1 MLHTAQRLRQ
11 ALLRRCGGAPV
22 VLPVAV
28 VLHALVV
35 ALVDQVV
42 VHQSLAVLPS
52 CLTAGW
58 FWWTVGLMALFTG
71 LLTFFT
77 RTILPGAVLTAV
89 APTIMVFSSY
99 FKALIT
105 SVPLTVQDFLLL
117 GQLGDITQLNASSL
131 HFSPLS
137 LGCILFLV
145 LWLVAVCLLL
155 YPVRLERKA
164 SLWAGAGCVAA
175 LALVYGVAANALIFT
190 PMGVSTDQKLS
201 QATVNRET
209 GVLLGLWRGA
219 LNQVHMALN
228 EGDTSPEELER
239 AAQQAV
245 ELASQEEDTR
255 VAQQPN
261 VILILSESFFDV
273 TRLPGVTF
281 DGDPLET
288 FHNLQQ
294 EGVSGTFYTRS
305 LGYGT
310 CNIELEILTGM
321 NTGLLWGE
329 DLYNMDPQVFS
340 RLPSVPSVL
349 RDSGYSTEMVHMYND
364 SIYKRT
370 PMFEAMGFEKTYF
383 QDDFAAIDPQATDQ
397 AYLEGQREGSFYSD
411 AYLSQLLMD
420 LYEDGK
426 GEGPQFLYGISM
438 ENHAPYDK
446 EKYDAQELTVAF
458 QSDLKGQAQE
468 MFQAVVQGTHDASEA
483 LGQLTDY
490 FRDQAEPTV
499 IVFFGDHRPG
509 VGLLDGGTVY
519 SKLGLCS
526 SDYSRWSTQ
535 EMKELYSTDY
545 LIWSNDPDYLPGKP
559 GERVDRGSNYLGVD
573 LLNLAGVEKPVY
585 WKLLQ
590 NLSHTRL
597 NDTWV
602 YSLAQDGTLTYKHPT
617 TGGDGEKLDLL
628 STLLDDTLYGDQ
640 VATPVL
646 RARSQ
651 MNSDE

>member
-1 MLHTAQRLRQ
+1 MLHTAERLRQ
-11 ALLRRCGGAPV
+11 ALLRRCGGAAV

-35 ALVDQVV
+35 ALVDQVI
-42 VHQSLAVLPS
+42 VHQSLAVLPT

-77 RTILPGAVLTAV
+77 RTILPGAILTAV

-155 YPVRLERKA
+155 YPVRLERKV

-175 LALVYGVAANALIFT
+175 VALVYGVAANPLIFA
-190 PMGVSTDQKLS
+190 PRGVSIDQKLS

-219 LNQVHMALN
+219 LNQVYMALH

-239 AAQQAV
+239 AAQQAA
-245 ELASQEEDTR
+245 ELASQEADATVET
-255 VAQQPN
+255 QPN

-288 FHNLQQ
+288 FHSLQQ

-349 RDSGYSTEMVHMYND
+349 RDSGYSTRMVHMYDD

-370 PMFEAMGFEKTYF
+370 PMFEAMGFEETYF
-383 QDDFAAIDPQATDQ
+383 QDDFAAIDPQAGDE

-468 MFQAVVQGTHDASEA
+468 MLQAVVQGTHDASEA
-483 LGQLTDY
+483 LGQLADY
-490 FRDQAEPTV
+490 FRDQEEPTV

-509 VGLLDGGTVY
+509 VGLTDGGTVY

-545 LIWSNDPDYLPGKP
+545 LIWSNDPDYLPGQP
-559 GERVDRGSNYLGVD
+559 GDQVDRGSNYLGVD

-585 WKLLQ
+585 WSFLQ

-602 YSLAQDGTLTYKHPT
+602 YSLAQDGTLTYRHPT
-617 TGGDGEKLDLL
+617 TGSDGEKLDLL

-646 RARSQ
+646 RERGIK
-651 MNSDE
+651 

>member
-1 MLHTAQRLRQ
+1 MMHTAQRLRQ

-52 CLTAGW
+52 CFTAGW

-77 RTILPGAVLTAV
+77 RTILPGAILTAV

-155 YPVRLERKA
+155 YPVRLERKV

-175 LALVYGVAANALIFT
+175 LALVYGVLANVILFT

-239 AAQQAV
+239 AAQKAV

-255 VAQQPN
+255 VAKQPN

-329 DLYNMDPQVFS
+329 DLYNMAPQVFS

-349 RDSGYSTEMVHMYND
+349 RDSGYSTEMVHMYDD

-411 AYLSQLLMD
+411 AYLSKLLID

-446 EKYDAQELTVAF
+446 KKYDAQELTVAF

-468 MFQAVVQGTHDASEA
+468 MFQAVVQGTHDASQA

-526 SDYSRWSTQ
+526 SDYSRWTTQ

-545 LIWSNDPDYLPGKP
+545 LIWSNDPAYLPGKP
-559 GERVDRGSNYLGVD
+559 GDKVDRGSNYLGVD

-646 RARSQ
+646 RERGIK
-651 MNSDE
+651 

>member
-1 MLHTAQRLRQ
+1 MLHTAERLRQ

-35 ALVDQVV
+35 ALVDQVI

-77 RTILPGAVLTAV
+77 RTILPGAILTAV

-155 YPVRLERKA
+155 YPVRLERKV

-175 LALVYGVAANALIFT
+175 VALVYGVAANPLIFA
-190 PMGVSTDQKLS
+190 PRGVSIDQKLS

-219 LNQVHMALN
+219 LNQVYMALH

-239 AAQQAV
+239 AAQQAA
-245 ELASQEEDTR
+245 ELASQEADATVET
-255 VAQQPN
+255 QPN

-288 FHNLQQ
+288 FHSLQQ

-349 RDSGYSTEMVHMYND
+349 RDSGYSTRMVHMYDD

-370 PMFEAMGFEKTYF
+370 PMFEAMGFEETYF
-383 QDDFAAIDPQATDQ
+383 QDDFAAIDPQAGDE

-446 EKYDAQELTVAF
+446 KKYDAQELTVAF

-468 MFQAVVQGTHDASEA
+468 MLQAVVQGTHDASEA
-483 LGQLTDY
+483 LGQLADY
-490 FRDQAEPTV
+490 FRDQEEPTV

-509 VGLLDGGTVY
+509 VGLTDGGTVY

-545 LIWSNDPDYLPGKP
+545 LIWSNDPDYLPGQP
-559 GERVDRGSNYLGVD
+559 GDQLDRGSNYLGVD

-585 WKLLQ
+585 WSFLQ

-602 YSLAQDGTLTYKHPT
+602 YSLAQDGTLTYRHPT
-617 TGGDGEKLDLL
+617 TGSDGEKLDLL
-628 STLLDDTLYGDQ
+628 STLLDDALYGDQ

-646 RARSQ
+646 RERGIK
-651 MNSDE
+651 

>member
-1 MLHTAQRLRQ
+1 MLHTAERLRQ
-11 ALLRRCGGAPV
+11 ALLRRCGGAAV

-35 ALVDQVV
+35 ALVDQVI
-42 VHQSLAVLPS
+42 VHQSLAVLPT

-77 RTILPGAVLTAV
+77 RTILPGAILTAV

-137 LGCILFLV
+137 LGGILFLV

-155 YPVRLERKA
+155 YPVRLERKV

-175 LALVYGVAANALIFT
+175 VALVYGVAANPLIFA
-190 PMGVSTDQKLS
+190 PRGVSIDQKLS

-219 LNQVHMALN
+219 LNQVYMALH

-239 AAQQAV
+239 AAQQAA
-245 ELASQEEDTR
+245 ELASQEADATVET
-255 VAQQPN
+255 QPN

-288 FHNLQQ
+288 FHSLQQ

-349 RDSGYSTEMVHMYND
+349 RDSGYSTRMVHMYDD

-370 PMFEAMGFEKTYF
+370 PMFEAMGFEETYF
-383 QDDFAAIDPQATDQ
+383 QDDFAAIDPQAGDE
-397 AYLEGQREGSFYSD
+397 AYLEAQREGSFYSD

-468 MFQAVVQGTHDASEA
+468 MLQAVVQGTHDASEA
-483 LGQLTDY
+483 LGQLADY
-490 FRDQAEPTV
+490 FRDQEEPTV

-509 VGLLDGGTVY
+509 VGLTDGGTVY

-545 LIWSNDPDYLPGKP
+545 LIWSNDPDYLPGQP
-559 GERVDRGSNYLGVD
+559 GDQVDRGSNYLGVD

-585 WKLLQ
+585 WSFLQ

-602 YSLAQDGTLTYKHPT
+602 YSLAQDGTLTYRHPT
-617 TGGDGEKLDLL
+617 TGSDGEKLDLL
-628 STLLDDTLYGDQ
+628 STLLDDALYGDQ

-646 RARSQ
+646 RERGIK
-651 MNSDE
+651 

>member
-1 MLHTAQRLRQ
+1 MLHTAERLRQ
-11 ALLRRCGGAPV
+11 ALLRRCGGAAV

-35 ALVDQVV
+35 ALVDQVI
-42 VHQSLAVLPS
+42 VHQSLAVLPT

-77 RTILPGAVLTAV
+77 RTILPGAILTAV

-155 YPVRLERKA
+155 YPVRLERKV

-175 LALVYGVAANALIFT
+175 VALVYGVAANVILFA
-190 PMGVSTDQKLS
+190 PRGVSIDQKLS

-219 LNQVHMALN
+219 LNQVYMALH

-239 AAQQAV
+239 AAQQAA
-245 ELASQEEDTR
+245 ELASQEADATVET
-255 VAQQPN
+255 QPN

-288 FHNLQQ
+288 FHSLQQ

-349 RDSGYSTEMVHMYND
+349 RDSGYSTRMVHMYDD

-370 PMFEAMGFEKTYF
+370 PMFEAMGFEETYF
-383 QDDFAAIDPQATDQ
+383 QDDFAAIDPQAGDE

-468 MFQAVVQGTHDASEA
+468 MLQAVVQGTHDASEA
-483 LGQLTDY
+483 LGQLADY
-490 FRDQAEPTV
+490 FRDQEEPTV

-509 VGLLDGGTVY
+509 VGLTDGGTVY

-545 LIWSNDPDYLPGKP
+545 LIWSNDPDYLPGQP
-559 GERVDRGSNYLGVD
+559 GDQMDRGSNYLGVD

-585 WKLLQ
+585 WSFLQ

-602 YSLAQDGTLTYKHPT
+602 YSLAQDGTLTYRHPT

-646 RARSQ
+646 RERGIK
-651 MNSDE
+651 

>member
-1 MLHTAQRLRQ
+1 MLHTAERLRQ
-11 ALLRRCGGAPV
+11 ALLRRCGGAAV

-35 ALVDQVV
+35 ALVDQVI
-42 VHQSLAVLPS
+42 VHQCLAVLPT

-77 RTILPGAVLTAV
+77 RTILPGAILTAV

-155 YPVRLERKA
+155 YPVRLERKV

-175 LALVYGVAANALIFT
+175 VALVYGVAANPLIFA
-190 PMGVSTDQKLS
+190 PRGVSIDQKLS

-219 LNQVHMALN
+219 LNQVYMALH

-239 AAQQAV
+239 AAQQAA
-245 ELASQEEDTR
+245 ELASQEADATVET
-255 VAQQPN
+255 QPN

-288 FHNLQQ
+288 FHSLQQ

-349 RDSGYSTEMVHMYND
+349 RDSGYSTRMVHMYDD

-370 PMFEAMGFEKTYF
+370 PMFEAMGFEETYF
-383 QDDFAAIDPQATDQ
+383 QDDFAAIDPQAGDE

-468 MFQAVVQGTHDASEA
+468 MLQAVVQGTHDASEA

-490 FRDQAEPTV
+490 FRDQEEPTV

-509 VGLLDGGTVY
+509 VGLTDGGTVY

-545 LIWSNDPDYLPGKP
+545 LIWSNDPDYLPGQP
-559 GERVDRGSNYLGVD
+559 GDQVDRGSNYLGVD

-585 WKLLQ
+585 WSFLQ

-602 YSLAQDGTLTYKHPT
+602 YSLAQDGTLTYRHPT
-617 TGGDGEKLDLL
+617 TGSDGEKLDLL
-628 STLLDDTLYGDQ
+628 STLLDDALYGDQ

-646 RARSQ
+646 RERGIK
-651 MNSDE
+651 

>member
-1 MLHTAQRLRQ
+1 MLHTAERLRQ

-52 CLTAGW
+52 CFTAGW

-77 RTILPGAVLTAV
+77 RTILPGAILTAV

-175 LALVYGVAANALIFT
+175 VALVYGVAANALIFT

-329 DLYNMDPQVFS
+329 DLYNMDPQVFA

-349 RDSGYSTEMVHMYND
+349 RDSGYSTKMVHMYDD

-383 QDDFAAIDPQATDQ
+383 QDDFAAIDPQATDE

-411 AYLSQLLMD
+411 AYLSQLLID

-458 QSDLKGQAQE
+458 QSNLKGQAQE
-468 MFQAVVQGTHDASEA
+468 MLQAVVQGTHDASEA

-490 FRDQAEPTV
+490 FRAQAEPTV

-545 LIWSNDPDYLPGKP
+545 LIWSNDPAYLPSQP

-640 VATPVL
+640 VATPIL
-646 RARSQ
+646 GQLSP
-651 MNSDE
+651 

>member
-1 MLHTAQRLRQ
+1 MLHTAERLRQ
-11 ALLRRCGGAPV
+11 ALLRRCGGAAV

-35 ALVDQVV
+35 ALVDQVI
-42 VHQSLAVLPS
+42 VHQSLAVLPT

-77 RTILPGAVLTAV
+77 RTILPGAILTAV

-155 YPVRLERKA
+155 YPVRLERKV

-175 LALVYGVAANALIFT
+175 VALVYGVAANPLIFA
-190 PMGVSTDQKLS
+190 PRGVSIDQKLS

-219 LNQVHMALN
+219 LNQVYMALH

-288 FHNLQQ
+288 FHSLQQ

-349 RDSGYSTEMVHMYND
+349 RDSGYSTRMVHMYDD

-370 PMFEAMGFEKTYF
+370 PMFEAMGFEETYF
-383 QDDFAAIDPQATDQ
+383 QDDFAAIDPQAGDE

-468 MFQAVVQGTHDASEA
+468 MLQAVVQGTHDASEA

-490 FRDQAEPTV
+490 FRDQEEPTV

-509 VGLLDGGTVY
+509 VGLTDGGTVY

-545 LIWSNDPDYLPGKP
+545 LIWSNDPDYLPGQP
-559 GERVDRGSNYLGVD
+559 GDQVDRGSNYLGVD

-585 WKLLQ
+585 WSFLQ

-602 YSLAQDGTLTYKHPT
+602 YSLAQDGTLTYRHPT
-617 TGGDGEKLDLL
+617 TGSDGEKLDLL
-628 STLLDDTLYGDQ
+628 STLLDDALYGDQ

-646 RARSQ
+646 RERGIK
-651 MNSDE
+651 

>member
-1 MLHTAQRLRQ
+1 MLHTAERLRQ

-42 VHQSLAVLPS
+42 VHQSLAVLPT

-77 RTILPGAVLTAV
+77 RTILPGAILTAV

-155 YPVRLERKA
+155 YPVRLERKV
-164 SLWAGAGCVAA
+164 SLRAGAGCVAA
-175 LALVYGVAANALIFT
+175 VALVYGVAANPLIFA
-190 PMGVSTDQKLS
+190 PRGVSIDQKLS

-219 LNQVHMALN
+219 LNQVYMALH

-239 AAQQAV
+239 AAQQAA
-245 ELASQEEDTR
+245 ELASQEADATVET
-255 VAQQPN
+255 QPN

-288 FHNLQQ
+288 FHSLQQ

-349 RDSGYSTEMVHMYND
+349 RDSGYSTRMVHMYDD

-370 PMFEAMGFEKTYF
+370 PMFEAMGFEETYF
-383 QDDFAAIDPQATDQ
+383 QDDFAAIDPQAGDE

-468 MFQAVVQGTHDASEA
+468 MLQAVVQGTHDASEA
-483 LGQLTDY
+483 LGQLADY
-490 FRDQAEPTV
+490 FRDQEEPTV

-509 VGLLDGGTVY
+509 VGLTDGGTVY

-545 LIWSNDPDYLPGKP
+545 LIWSNDPDYLPGQP
-559 GERVDRGSNYLGVD
+559 GDRVDRGSNYLGVD

-585 WKLLQ
+585 WSFLQ

-602 YSLAQDGTLTYKHPT
+602 YSLAQDGTLTYRHPT
-617 TGGDGEKLDLL
+617 TGSDGEKLDLL
-628 STLLDDTLYGDQ
+628 STLLDDALYGDQ

-646 RARSQ
+646 RERGIK
-651 MNSDE
+651 

>member
-1 MLHTAQRLRQ
+1 MLHTAERLRQ
-11 ALLRRCGGAPV
+11 ALLRRCGGAAV

-42 VHQSLAVLPS
+42 VHQSLAVLPT

-58 FWWTVGLMALFTG
+58 FWWTVGLMALLTG

-77 RTILPGAVLTAV
+77 RTILPGAILTAV

-155 YPVRLERKA
+155 YPVRLERKV

-175 LALVYGVAANALIFT
+175 VALVYGVAANPLIFA
-190 PMGVSTDQKLS
+190 PRGVSIDQKLS

-219 LNQVHMALN
+219 LNQVYMALH

-239 AAQQAV
+239 AAQQAA
-245 ELASQEEDTR
+245 ELASQEADATVET
-255 VAQQPN
+255 QPN

-288 FHNLQQ
+288 FHSLQQ

-349 RDSGYSTEMVHMYND
+349 RDSGYSTRMVHMYDD

-370 PMFEAMGFEKTYF
+370 PMFEAMGFEETYF
-383 QDDFAAIDPQATDQ
+383 QDDFAAIDPQAGDE

-468 MFQAVVQGTHDASEA
+468 MLQAVVQGTHDASEA
-483 LGQLTDY
+483 LGQLADY
-490 FRDQAEPTV
+490 FRDQEEPTV

-509 VGLLDGGTVY
+509 VGLTDGGTVY

-545 LIWSNDPDYLPGKP
+545 LIWSNDPDYLPGQP
-559 GERVDRGSNYLGVD
+559 GDQVDRGSNYLGVD

-585 WKLLQ
+585 WSFLQ

-602 YSLAQDGTLTYKHPT
+602 YSLAQDGTLTYRHPT
-617 TGGDGEKLDLL
+617 TGSDGEKLDLL

-646 RARSQ
+646 RERGIK
-651 MNSDE
+651 

>member
-1 MLHTAQRLRQ
+1 MLHTAERLRQ

-42 VHQSLAVLPS
+42 VHQSLAVLPT

-77 RTILPGAVLTAV
+77 RTILPGAILTAV

-155 YPVRLERKA
+155 YPVRLERKV

-175 LALVYGVAANALIFT
+175 VALVYGVAANPLIFA
-190 PMGVSTDQKLS
+190 PRGVSIDQKLS

-219 LNQVHMALN
+219 LNQVYMALH

-239 AAQQAV
+239 AAQQAA
-245 ELASQEEDTR
+245 ELASQEADATVET
-255 VAQQPN
+255 QPN

-288 FHNLQQ
+288 FHSLQQ

-349 RDSGYSTEMVHMYND
+349 RDSGYSTRMVHMYDD

-370 PMFEAMGFEKTYF
+370 PMFEAMGFEETYF
-383 QDDFAAIDPQATDQ
+383 QDDFAAIDPQAGDE

-446 EKYDAQELTVAF
+446 KKYDAQELTVAF

-468 MFQAVVQGTHDASEA
+468 MLQAVVQGTHDASEA
-483 LGQLTDY
+483 LGQLADY
-490 FRDQAEPTV
+490 FRDQEEPTV

-509 VGLLDGGTVY
+509 VGLTDGGTVY

-545 LIWSNDPDYLPGKP
+545 LIWSNDPDYLPGQP
-559 GERVDRGSNYLGVD
+559 GDQVDRGSNYLGVD

-585 WKLLQ
+585 WSFLQ

-602 YSLAQDGTLTYKHPT
+602 YSLAQDGTLTYRHPT
-617 TGGDGEKLDLL
+617 TGSDGEKLDLL

-646 RARSQ
+646 RERGIK
-651 MNSDE
+651 

>member
-1 MLHTAQRLRQ
+1 MLHTAERLRQ
-11 ALLRRCGGAPV
+11 ALLRRCGGAAV

-42 VHQSLAVLPS
+42 VHQSLAVLPT

-58 FWWTVGLMALFTG
+58 FWWTVGLMALLTG

-77 RTILPGAVLTAV
+77 RTILPGAILTAV

-155 YPVRLERKA
+155 YPVRLERKV

-175 LALVYGVAANALIFT
+175 VALVYGVAANPLIFA
-190 PMGVSTDQKLS
+190 PRGVSIDQKLS

-219 LNQVHMALN
+219 LNQVYMALH

-239 AAQQAV
+239 AAQQAA
-245 ELASQEEDTR
+245 ELASQEADATVET
-255 VAQQPN
+255 QPN

-288 FHNLQQ
+288 FHSLQQ

-349 RDSGYSTEMVHMYND
+349 RDSGYSTRMVHMYDD

-370 PMFEAMGFEKTYF
+370 PMFEAMGFEETYF
-383 QDDFAAIDPQATDQ
+383 QDDFAAIDPQAGDE

-446 EKYDAQELTVAF
+446 KKYDAQELTVAF

-468 MFQAVVQGTHDASEA
+468 MLQAVVQGTHDASEA

-490 FRDQAEPTV
+490 FRDQEEPTV

-509 VGLLDGGTVY
+509 VGLTDGGTVY

-545 LIWSNDPDYLPGKP
+545 LIWSNDPDYLPGQP
-559 GERVDRGSNYLGVD
+559 GDQVDRGSNYLGVD

-585 WKLLQ
+585 WSFLQ

-602 YSLAQDGTLTYKHPT
+602 YSLAQDGTLTYRHPT

-646 RARSQ
+646 RERGIK
-651 MNSDE
+651 

>member
-1 MLHTAQRLRQ
+1 MLHTAERLRQ

-77 RTILPGAVLTAV
+77 RTILPGAILTAV

-175 LALVYGVAANALIFT
+175 VALVYGVAANALIFT

-239 AAQQAV
+239 AAQKAV

-349 RDSGYSTEMVHMYND
+349 RDSDYSTEMVHMYDD

-383 QDDFAAIDPQATDQ
+383 QDDFAAIDPQATDK

-411 AYLSQLLMD
+411 AYLSKLLID

-446 EKYDAQELTVAF
+446 KKYDAQELTVAF

-545 LIWSNDPDYLPGKP
+545 LIWSNDPAYLPSQP

>member
-1 MLHTAQRLRQ
+1 MLHTAERLRQ

-42 VHQSLAVLPS
+42 VHQSLAVLPT

-77 RTILPGAVLTAV
+77 RTILPGAILTAV

-155 YPVRLERKA
+155 YPVRLERKV

-175 LALVYGVAANALIFT
+175 VALVYGVAANPLIFA
-190 PMGVSTDQKLS
+190 PRGVSIDQKLS

-219 LNQVHMALN
+219 LNQVYMALH

-239 AAQQAV
+239 AAQQAA
-245 ELASQEEDTR
+245 ELASQEADATVET
-255 VAQQPN
+255 QPN

-288 FHNLQQ
+288 FHSLQQ

-349 RDSGYSTEMVHMYND
+349 RDSGYSTRMVHMYDD

-370 PMFEAMGFEKTYF
+370 PMFEAMGFEETYF
-383 QDDFAAIDPQATDQ
+383 QDDFAAIDPQAGDE

-468 MFQAVVQGTHDASEA
+468 MLQAVVQGTHDASEA
-483 LGQLTDY
+483 LGQLADY
-490 FRDQAEPTV
+490 FRDQEEPTV

-509 VGLLDGGTVY
+509 VGLTDGGTVY

-545 LIWSNDPDYLPGKP
+545 LIWSNDPDYLPGQP
-559 GERVDRGSNYLGVD
+559 GDQVDRGSNYLGVD

-585 WKLLQ
+585 WSFLQ

-602 YSLAQDGTLTYKHPT
+602 YSLAQDGTLTYRHPT
-617 TGGDGEKLDLL
+617 TGSDGEKLDLL
-628 STLLDDTLYGDQ
+628 STLLDDALYGDQ

>member
-1 MLHTAQRLRQ
+1 MLHTAERLRQ
-11 ALLRRCGGAPV
+11 ALLRRCGGAAV

-35 ALVDQVV
+35 ALVDQVI
-42 VHQSLAVLPS
+42 VHQSLAVLPT

-77 RTILPGAVLTAV
+77 RTILPGAILTAV

-155 YPVRLERKA
+155 YPVRLERKV

-175 LALVYGVAANALIFT
+175 VALVYGVAANPLIFA
-190 PMGVSTDQKLS
+190 PRGVSIDQKLS

-219 LNQVHMALN
+219 LNQVYMALH

-239 AAQQAV
+239 AAQQAA
-245 ELASQEEDTR
+245 ELASQEADATVET
-255 VAQQPN
+255 QPN

-288 FHNLQQ
+288 FHSLQQ

-349 RDSGYSTEMVHMYND
+349 RDSGYSTRMVHMYDD

-370 PMFEAMGFEKTYF
+370 PMFEAMGFEETYF
-383 QDDFAAIDPQATDQ
+383 QDDFAAIDPQAGDE

-468 MFQAVVQGTHDASEA
+468 MLQAVVQGTHDASEA

-490 FRDQAEPTV
+490 FRDQEEPTV

-509 VGLLDGGTVY
+509 VGLTDGGTVY

-545 LIWSNDPDYLPGKP
+545 LIWSNDPDYLPGQP
-559 GERVDRGSNYLGVD
+559 GDQVDRGSNYLGVD

-585 WKLLQ
+585 WSFLQ

-602 YSLAQDGTLTYKHPT
+602 YSLAQDGTLTYRHPT
-617 TGGDGEKLDLL
+617 TGSDGEKLDLL
-628 STLLDDTLYGDQ
+628 STLLDDALYGDQ

-646 RARSQ
+646 RERGIK
-651 MNSDE
+651 

>member
-52 CLTAGW
+52 CFTAGW

-77 RTILPGAVLTAV
+77 RTILPGAILTAV

-175 LALVYGVAANALIFT
+175 VALVYGVAANALIFT

-228 EGDTSPEELER
+228 EGGTSPEELER

-329 DLYNMDPQVFS
+329 DLYNMAPQVFS

-349 RDSGYSTEMVHMYND
+349 RDSGYSTEMVHMYDD

-397 AYLEGQREGSFYSD
+397 TYLEGQREGSFYSD
-411 AYLSQLLMD
+411 AYLSKLLMD

-446 EKYDAQELTVAF
+446 KKYDAQELTVAF

-468 MFQAVVQGTHDASEA
+468 MFQAVVQGTHDASQA

-490 FRDQAEPTV
+490 FRDQDEPTV

-545 LIWSNDPDYLPGKP
+545 LIWSNDPAYLPGKP
-559 GERVDRGSNYLGVD
+559 GDKVDRGSNYLGVD

-646 RARSQ
+646 RERGIK
-651 MNSDE
+651 

>member
-1 MLHTAQRLRQ
+1 MLHTAERLRQ
-11 ALLRRCGGAPV
+11 ALLRRCGGAAV

-35 ALVDQVV
+35 ALVDQVI
-42 VHQSLAVLPS
+42 VHQSLAVLPT

-77 RTILPGAVLTAV
+77 RTILPGAILTAV

-155 YPVRLERKA
+155 YPVRLERKV

-175 LALVYGVAANALIFT
+175 VALVYGVAANPLIFA
-190 PMGVSTDQKLS
+190 PRGVSIDQKLS

-219 LNQVHMALN
+219 LNQVYMALH

-239 AAQQAV
+239 AAQQAA
-245 ELASQEEDTR
+245 ELASQEADATVET
-255 VAQQPN
+255 QPN

-288 FHNLQQ
+288 FRSLQQ

-349 RDSGYSTEMVHMYND
+349 RDSGYSTRMVHMYDD

-370 PMFEAMGFEKTYF
+370 PMFEAMGFEETYF
-383 QDDFAAIDPQATDQ
+383 QDDFAAIDPQAGDE

-446 EKYDAQELTVAF
+446 KKYDAQELTVAF

-468 MFQAVVQGTHDASEA
+468 MLQAVVQGTHDASEA
-483 LGQLTDY
+483 LGQLADY
-490 FRDQAEPTV
+490 FRDQEEPTV

-509 VGLLDGGTVY
+509 VGLTDGGTVY

-545 LIWSNDPDYLPGKP
+545 LIWSNDPDYLPGQP
-559 GERVDRGSNYLGVD
+559 GDQVDRGSNYLGVD

-585 WKLLQ
+585 WSFLQ

-602 YSLAQDGTLTYKHPT
+602 YSLAQDGTLTYRHPT
-617 TGGDGEKLDLL
+617 TGSDGEKLDLL
-628 STLLDDTLYGDQ
+628 STLLDDALYGDQ

-646 RARSQ
+646 RERGIK
-651 MNSDE
+651 

>member
-1 MLHTAQRLRQ
+1 MLHTAERLRQ
-11 ALLRRCGGAPV
+11 ALLRRCGGAAV

-77 RTILPGAVLTAV
+77 RTILPGAILTAV

-175 LALVYGVAANALIFT
+175 VALVYGVAANALIFT

-349 RDSGYSTEMVHMYND
+349 RDNGYSTEMVHMYDD

-397 AYLEGQREGSFYSD
+397 TYLEGQREGSFYSD
-411 AYLSQLLMD
+411 AYLSKLLID

-446 EKYDAQELTVAF
+446 KKYDAQELTVAF
-458 QSDLKGQAQE
+458 QSVLKGQAQE

-509 VGLLDGGTVY
+509 VGLTDGGTVY

-545 LIWSNDPDYLPGKP
+545 LIWSNDPAYLPSQP

-640 VATPVL
+640 VATPIL
-646 RARSQ
+646 GQLSP
-651 MNSDE
+651 

>member
-1 MLHTAQRLRQ
+1 MLHTAERLRQ

-35 ALVDQVV
+35 TLVDQVV

-77 RTILPGAVLTAV
+77 RTILPGAILTAV

-155 YPVRLERKA
+155 YPVRLERKV

-175 LALVYGVAANALIFT
+175 VALVYGVAANPLIFA
-190 PMGVSTDQKLS
+190 PRGVSTDQKLS

-329 DLYNMDPQVFS
+329 DLYNMAPQVFS

-349 RDSGYSTEMVHMYND
+349 RDSGYSTEMVHMYDD

-383 QDDFAAIDPQATDQ
+383 QDDFAAIDPQAADE

-411 AYLSQLLMD
+411 AYLSKLLID

-446 EKYDAQELTVAF
+446 KKYDAQELTVAF

-468 MFQAVVQGTHDASEA
+468 MLQAVVQGTHDASEA

-509 VGLLDGGTVY
+509 VGLTDGGTVY

-545 LIWSNDPDYLPGKP
+545 LIWSNDPAYLPGQP
-559 GERVDRGSNYLGVD
+559 GDQVDRGSNYLGVD

-617 TGGDGEKLDLL
+617 TGGGGEKLDLL

>member
-77 RTILPGAVLTAV
+77 RTILPGAILTAV

-175 LALVYGVAANALIFT
+175 VALVYGVAANALIFT

-239 AAQQAV
+239 AAQKAV

-288 FHNLQQ
+288 FHSLQQ

-349 RDSGYSTEMVHMYND
+349 RDSGYSTRMVHMYDD

-370 PMFEAMGFEKTYF
+370 PMFEAMGFEETYF

-411 AYLSQLLMD
+411 AYLSKLLID

-446 EKYDAQELTVAF
+446 KKYDAQELTVAF

-468 MFQAVVQGTHDASEA
+468 MFQAVVQGTHDASQA

-545 LIWSNDPDYLPGKP
+545 LIWSNDPDYLPGQP
-559 GERVDRGSNYLGVD
+559 GDQVDRGSNYLGVD